1 MIPRTTC
8 FAPTLCDED
17 PPIPLENIEVYRT
30 SIPDSFYQIQAVE
43 DTWIG
48 HKKDDKVFKINA
60 NGSPVA
66 WTGETRFARVLREGT
81 WKEGQFDLIIV
92 RPGEPVRY
100 QPGRKSFRTPDT
112 LPLVWNSY
120 TESEKAE
127 DTLDYEKVRA
137 PRYAKARAERTIPRI
152 PHEEP
157 LVPLLYAGG
166 PDGLASESET
176 DASRPTLVSGSSESE
191 EQSDGADPLID
202 YCDLGN
208 KPAWFHKCSK
218 NKEAGKCKSMF
229 LWLCPEQK
237 EVSMVSRCDT
247 LHVDEGAGER

>member
-1 MIPRTTC
+1 M
-8 FAPTLCDED
+8 
-17 PPIPLENIEVYRT
+17 
-30 SIPDSFYQIQAVE
+30 
-43 DTWIG
+43 
-48 HKKDDKVFKINA
+48 
-60 NGSPVA
+60 
-66 WTGETRFARVLREGT
+66 
-81 WKEGQFDLIIV
+81 V
-92 RPGEPVRY
+92 RPGKPVRY
-100 QPGRKSFRTPDT
+100 QPGRKSFRTPDA

-120 TESEKAE
+120 TESKTAE
-127 DTLDYEKVRA
+127 DILDHEQVRA
-137 PRYAKARAERTIPRI
+137 PRYAKARAERTLPRI

-176 DASRPTLVSGSSESE
+176 DASRPTLVSDSSESE

-247 LHVDEGAGER
+247 LHVDEGARKGRTR